1 MILNHLPRY
10 TVCDDF
16 TEGIMFLEH
25 YDLSNFSRYN
35 KSRRGQL
42 RKKLQYLRSLEKL
55 GLKHHTATEIHTE
68 LEVPQVHADAGK
80 LPVMEA
86 IRSHKVNTSYL
97 HA

>member
-25 YDLSNFSRYN
+25 FDLSNFSRYN

-42 RKKLQYLRSLEKL
+42 RKKLQYLRSFSLLLLYLAKIPYNRENLRIFSTEFGLMNPKYQIWL
-55 GLKHHTATEIHTE
+55 GYTFSIL
-68 LEVPQVHADAGK
+68 
-80 LPVMEA
+80 
-86 IRSHKVNTSYL
+86 
-97 HA
+97 